1 MDHYSSFY
9 YNLFWNMQGVGVQV
23 RPHKKIH
30 VLVFQ
35 STIVRLSNL
44 TKIICRTSLST
55 VLSVSNTR
63 HFQFLSLA
71 LLNTW

>member
-35 STIVRLSNL
+35 STIVRLFNL
-44 TKIICRTSLST
+44 TKIFAAVRCL
-55 VLSVSNTR
+55 LC
-63 HFQFLSLA
+63 FQFQIPGISSFCPLHS
-71 LLNTW
+71 